1 MRNKYIFFLVTFLM
15 LSVPALGAAQEKQ
28 PAFSPFAGLKL
39 GGALHS
45 VFSELDPAAQV
56 ELEGGVTL
64 LAGRLD
70 LALGVSWDRSAASG
84 VSDDDRFDAGA
95 VKWELDQDF
104 LMIGVVARYRFLPMT
119 RPYNAYAG
127 AGPRVLLMK
136 TTVNGTSG
144 DGSLGENTQTETR
157 FGAQLV
163 AGGEYRLGPG
173 AVLAELVL
181 GIGSIDGLITGQSS
195 ASALSVLLG
204 YRLRF

>member
-1 MRNKYIFFLVTFLM
+1 MCNKYILLIVTMLM
-15 LSVPALGAAQEKQ
+15 LSVPAVGAAQEKQ
-28 PAFSPFAGLKL
+28 PAFTPFAGLKV

-56 ELEGGVTL
+56 ELEGGVSL
-64 LAGRLD
+64 LGNRLD
-70 LALGVSWDRSAASG
+70 VALQVSWDRSAAAG
-84 VSDDDRFDAGA
+84 GAEDDRFDTGA

-104 LMIGVVARYRFLPMT
+104 LMIGLVARYRFLPMDK
-119 RPYNAYAG
+119 PYNAYAG
-127 AGPRVLLMK
+127 AGPRLLLMK

-157 FGAQLV
+157 VGAVLV

-173 AVLAELVL
+173 DLLLELAM